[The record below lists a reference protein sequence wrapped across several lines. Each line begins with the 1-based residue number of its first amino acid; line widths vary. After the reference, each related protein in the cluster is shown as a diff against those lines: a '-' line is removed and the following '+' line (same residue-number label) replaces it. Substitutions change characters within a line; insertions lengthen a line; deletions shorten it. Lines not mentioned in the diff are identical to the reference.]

1 MSVSRPYSLKDRPR
15 AFTLIEIVITAVIL
29 VIAIVPML
37 STLFEHY
44 RATADIV
51 GKVTAANYAKD
62 VIDYLKSLPYE
73 KLDQSFNETET
84 GGTGESKNYSMLPPL
99 TKGFLREV
107 SITEYNDEE
116 IGTARKEKFDY
127 KIIRVNVVIDDG
139 SGKKTDGT
147 KLSLVGSVIAKKI
160 EKSSKK

>member
-1 MSVSRPYSLKDRPR
+1 MTARTLHNKNSIK

-51 GKVTAANYAKD
+51 SKVTAANYAKD

-73 KLDQSFNETET
+73 KLDNSFNETET
-84 GGTGESKNYSMLPPL
+84 GGAGESQNYKMLPPL
-99 TKGFLREV
+99 AKGFFREV

-116 IGTARKEKFDY
+116 IGTGRKEKFDY
-127 KIIRVNVVIDDG
+127 KIIRVNVTIDDG

-147 KLSLVGSVIAKKI
+147 KLSLVGSVIAKKL

>member
-1 MSVSRPYSLKDRPR
+1 MIVSRTYRHKNPR
-15 AFTLIEIVITAVIL
+15 SAFTLVEIIITAVIL

-51 GKVTAANYAKD
+51 SKVTAANYAKD

-84 GGTGESKNYSMLPPL
+84 GGAGESKNYMMLPPL
-99 TKGFLREV
+99 AKGFFREV
-107 SITEYNDEE
+107 SITEYKDEE
-116 IGTARKEKFDY
+116 IGTGRKEKFDY
-127 KIIRVNVVIDDG
+127 KIIRVNVNIDNG
-139 SGKKTDGT
+139 NGKKTDGT
-147 KLSLVGSVIAKKI
+147 KLSLVGSVIAKKL